1 MFKLFTQLL
10 GMIFIVS
17 SMFVYVSSVIGVYR
31 FKYVLN
37 RMHSAALCETLG
49 MMLLVTGL
57 SLLLGVSWHAAK
69 MVLIVIFLWLASPVG
84 SHLIARAEVLTHP
97 HLQDELEVVDDDR
110 RS

>member
-1 MFKLFTQLL
+1 MLKLLTDIL
-10 GMIFIVS
+10 GMFFILS
-17 SMFVYVSSVIGVYR
+17 SMFVFVSSVIGIYR

-57 SLLLGVSWHAAK
+57 TLLLGASWHAAK
-69 MVLIVIFLWLASPVG
+69 MILIVIFLWLASPVG
-84 SHLIARAEVLTHP
+84 SHLIARAEVLTHA
-97 HLQDELEVVDDDR
+97 HLDDELEVVDDDR

>member
-1 MFKLFTQLL
+1 MMKSISDLL
-10 GMIFIVS
+10 GVLFILL
-17 SMFVYVSSVIGVYR
+17 SMFVFVSSVIGIYR

-57 SLLLGVSWHAAK
+57 TLLLGASWHAAK
-69 MVLIVIFLWLASPVG
+69 MILIVIFLWLASPVA
-84 SHLIARAEVLTHP
+84 SHLIARAEVLTHA
-97 HLQDELEVVDDDR
+97 HIEDELEVVDDDR